1 MAAVEVWV
9 DDAVRGHFPGVCV
22 KTGRP
27 AVGLVRVVTDQSPL
41 GLAWLLLLFPR
52 WVGSLALLASRRE
65 STSTRRAGG

>member
-41 GLAWLLLLFPR
+41 GLAGLLLLFPR
-52 WVGSLALLASRRE
+52 WV
-65 STSTRRAGG
+65 